1 MRTLFGKRNCIGADS
16 VVMTGKFVVFLL
28 LLLVALAS
36 CNSIDRNEKTLEER
50 EDDCLSYKD
59 TATHQ
64 DTYNYRLYHYI
75 LYAGNPKDDVI
86 CENKYSE
93 ILFDSNDSLLMQ
105 MDTMLEFSSCQE
117 LYRIF
122 ISKDS
127 VSVCVQEWK
136 EMTNHPEP
144 HIKQGCQRNGFIYL
158 KDNKTGRMVLEYKIV
173 LGKCLF
179 AWMPYTGWAS
189 IPCGRKDVFVVSDER
204 NGI

>member
-1 MRTLFGKRNCIGADS
+1 MKTLFGKRYCIGADS
-16 VVMTGKFVVFLL
+16 VVVTGKFVVFLL

-36 CNSIDRNEKTLEER
+36 CNSMDRNEKTPEER
-50 EDDCLSYKD
+50 ENDCLSYKD

-86 CENKYSE
+86 SENKYSE

-105 MDTMLEFSSCQE
+105 MDTVLEFSSCQE
-117 LYRIF
+117 LFRIF
-122 ISKDS
+122 IRKDS
-127 VSVCVQEWK
+127 VTVCVQEWK
-136 EMTNHPEP
+136 EMTKHSAP
-144 HIKQGCQRNGFIYL
+144 HVKHGCQRDGFIYL

-179 AWMPYTGWAS
+179 AWMPYAGWAS
-189 IPCGRKDVFVVSDER
+189 IPCGRKGDFVASDDR
-204 NGI
+204 NGN

>member
-1 MRTLFGKRNCIGADS
+1 MGADS
-16 VVMTGKFVVFLL
+16 VVATGKFVVFLL

-36 CNSIDRNEKTLEER
+36 CNSMDRNEKTPEER
-50 EDDCLSYKD
+50 ESDCLSYKD

-86 CENKYSE
+86 SENKYSE

-105 MDTMLEFSSCQE
+105 MDTVLEFSSCQE

-122 ISKDS
+122 IRKD
-127 VSVCVQEWK
+127 
-136 EMTNHPEP
+136 
-144 HIKQGCQRNGFIYL
+144 
-158 KDNKTGRMVLEYKIV
+158 KTGRMVLEYKIV

-179 AWMPYTGWAS
+179 AWMPYAGWAS
-189 IPCGRKDVFVVSDER
+189 IPCGREGDFVASDDR
-204 NGI
+204 NGN